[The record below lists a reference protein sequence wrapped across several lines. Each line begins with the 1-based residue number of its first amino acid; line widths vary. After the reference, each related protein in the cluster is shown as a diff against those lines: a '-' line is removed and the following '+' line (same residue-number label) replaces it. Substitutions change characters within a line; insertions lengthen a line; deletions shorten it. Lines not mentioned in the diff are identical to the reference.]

1 MLGWIRR
8 LVHGSEQNE
17 QGEQT
22 DSEAALERTRTDR
35 QEAEERWTAVRD
47 AVAPIRRARIE
58 NHWAEK
64 VEAAFGAR
72 RGEAR

>member
-8 LVHGSEQNE
+8 LVHGSEATE
-17 QGEQT
+17 PTEQT
-22 DSEAALERTRTDR
+22 DSEAALERTRSDR
-35 QEAEERWTAVRD
+35 QEAEERWSAVRA
-47 AVAPIRRARIE
+47 AVAPIRQARIE

>member
-8 LVHGSEQNE
+8 LLAHGSESQP
-17 QGEQT
+17 T
-22 DSEAALERTRTDR
+22 DSEAALERTISDR
-35 QEAEERWTAVRD
+35 QEAEDRWSAVRA
-47 AVAPIRRARIE
+47 AVAPIRQARIE

-64 VEAAFGAR
+64 VEQAFGAR

>member
-8 LVHGSEQNE
+8 LIHGSEQADP
-17 QGEQT
+17 T
-22 DSEAALERTRTDR
+22 DSEAALERTREAR
-35 QEAEERWTAVRD
+35 QEVEERWSAVRA
-47 AVAPIRRARIE
+47 AVAPIREARIE

>member
-8 LVHGSEQNE
+8 VVHGCERSEPTE
-17 QGEQT
+17 
-22 DSEAALERTRTDR
+22 SEAALVRTTEAR
-35 QEAEERWTAVRD
+35 QEAEDRWAAVRE
-47 AVAPIRRARIE
+47 AVAPIRQARIE

-64 VEAAFGAR
+64 VQAAFGAR

>member
-8 LVHGSEQNE
+8 LVHGPDRSEP
-17 QGEQT
+17 T
-22 DSEAALERTRTDR
+22 DSEEALEQSRTNRR
-35 QEAEERWTAVRD
+35 QAEARWSVVRD
-47 AVAPIRRARIE
+47 AVAPIRQARIE

-64 VEAAFGAR
+64 VEAVFAAR

>member
-8 LVHGSEQNE
+8 LVHGDEPS
-17 QGEQT
+17 EQT
-22 DSEAALERTRTDR
+22 DSEAALERTRADR
-35 QEAEERWTAVRD
+35 QETEERWTAVRD
-47 AVAPIRRARIE
+47 AVAPIRQARIE

-64 VEAAFGAR
+64 VQSAFGAR

>member
-8 LVHGSEQNE
+8 LVHGDDHSEP
-17 QGEQT
+17 T
-22 DSEAALERTRTDR
+22 DSEAALERTRADR
-35 QEAEERWTAVRD
+35 QETEERWTAVRD

>member
-8 LVHGSEQNE
+8 LARGSDEPE
-17 QGEQT
+17 RAA
-22 DSEAALERTRTDR
+22 SEAALERTREAR
-35 QEAEERWTAVRD
+35 QEVEERWSPIRA
-47 AVAPIRRARIE
+47 AVAPIRQARIE

-72 RGEAR
+72 RGEAQ

>member
-8 LVHGSEQNE
+8 LVHGDDTSEQ
-17 QGEQT
+17 T
-22 DSEAALERTRTDR
+22 PSEAALERARDAR
-35 QEAEERWTAVRD
+35 QETEERWSAVRD
-47 AVAPIRRARIE
+47 AVAPIRQARIE